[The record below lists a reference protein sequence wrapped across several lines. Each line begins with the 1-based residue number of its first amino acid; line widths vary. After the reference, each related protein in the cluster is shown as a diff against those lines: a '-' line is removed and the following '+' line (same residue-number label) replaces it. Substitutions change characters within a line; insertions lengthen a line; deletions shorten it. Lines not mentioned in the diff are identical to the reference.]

1 VGVATEVRVV
11 TAGANP
17 RGTVHRQRVVRADG
31 RAINVVQRRA
41 HLSYCFSG
49 CCCGRTERGY
59 APVPAET
66 FKDEWLRRKLRNVVH
81 LTKAGCLGPCALAN
95 VASLVFDGRSV
106 WFHSVNTPWHVRLIF
121 DYIDTMIRADRF
133 VAPPSELT
141 EYVFNYYDWEA
152 RPKTAPAALDSASGD
167 ARTRIALLSHADTDL
182 LALRHA
188 RSTLPDEVDTIGV
201 SLMRLQTEE
210 QLSLLLDGDLAPAR
224 IIVIRLHGELEG
236 LPGFTRLQEWARERG
251 THLVVV
257 SGTGEPR
264 ADFAR
269 VSTVSLDV
277 VDAVRHYLMIGGA
290 RNVGECLRF
299 LTDRLLLTG
308 YGSVPPI
315 EVPEHGVYLRDLEGA
330 TLDDWRQRA
339 DPARPTA
346 AILFYRAHFTS
357 GNLGFVD
364 ALVDA
369 LEERGLNALAF
380 FTSSLRV
387 QDNGVPVAVSMVG
400 NCADVMISTLSFA
413 LGDQADGAGPSPL
426 ERLGVPIIQAI
437 TSGMMRDAWEVSH
450 RGLTALDTAIN
461 VAIPEFDGRIVSV
474 PISFKDR
481 AEEAPGL
488 YAPHPDRIA
497 RVAGLARALT
507 RLRRLPRA
515 DMRVAFV
522 LTNSS
527 SKASQVGNAVGL
539 DAPASLLALLRAM
552 RRDGYTVDRLPATS
566 DGLMSALL
574 ARGTYDDEH
583 PLDPAQ
589 AHRFSRRR
597 YQDSFGELPLTARGR
612 MEDWWG
618 TPAERGDTLRR
629 AHRRVDKK
637 IASKAA
643 ASAQIPATEP
653 WSDDRDYL
661 FAAMEFGQVVVAL
674 QPPRGYGMNP
684 DAIYHTPD
692 LPPTHHYAA
701 FYRWLATPA
710 AQGGWGANAIVHVGK
725 HGTLEWLPGKG
736 VGLSSEC
743 FPDILLGDVP
753 LIYPFIVNDP
763 GEGSQAKRRTHAVVV
778 DHLMPAMTN
787 ADIYGPL
794 ASLNDLVNEY
804 YSLEKLDPSK
814 LPIVQQQIWEVIQQ
828 AHLQADLDLRSML
841 ARDHGDH
848 THDWDDE
855 LTPDGIPV
863 SLAEMSGNDVA
874 HLIEDIDGYLCELG
888 TAQIRDGLHVL
899 GDMPALPDTLRALTR
914 LPNGRVPGL
923 PSALAAMF
931 GLDLEALLA
940 APGSRLEGERD
951 VAGIRCRTH
960 ADVIER
966 LEAIARDLYLRLEAI
981 GFQERSIA
989 EVVASVVGRPSDTV
1003 AAPLRFACRTLVPAV
1018 ELVTD
1023 EIDHVLDALAGRY
1036 VPPGPAGAPTR
1047 GMAHILPTGRNF
1059 YAVDPRAVPSQAAW
1073 RVGEQLA
1080 RELLARHL
1088 AEEGRYPEM
1097 IGLGV
1102 WGTSQMRTQG
1112 DDIAEVL
1119 ALLGVAPVWDP
1130 QSRRV
1135 QDLAV
1140 VPIEQLGRPR
1150 IDVTLRISGFFRDAF
1165 PHLIAL
1171 VDRAVE
1177 VVVSLDEPVEQNYPR
1192 KHYLAEIARPT
1203 DAAADEVEERAR
1215 YRIFGAKPGAYG
1227 AGIQQLIETRH
1238 WQTDQDFS
1246 TVFVEW
1252 GGYAYGQGADGVDAR
1267 DVFVDRLR
1275 TIDVAVHNQ
1284 DNREHDIFDSDDYY
1298 QFHGGMIAT
1307 VRSLTGRQPKTY
1319 VGDSSRPDATRVRDL
1334 REEALR
1340 VYRSRVL
1347 NPKWLDSIR
1356 RHGYKGGLELTTTV
1370 DYIFGFDATAHV
1382 APDFVY
1388 EGLAAEYALS
1398 PEMQRFL
1405 EQSNPWALHAIAD
1418 RLLEAADRGLWEQPA
1433 PVILEALRD
1442 VRLKAEAFVEARG
1455 ERTRVTR

>member
-1 VGVATEVRVV
+1 M
-11 TAGANP
+11 
-17 RGTVHRQRVVRADG
+17 HRQRVVRADG
-31 RAINVVQRRA
+31 RAINIVQRRA
-41 HLSYCFSG
+41 HLSYCLTG

-59 APVPAET
+59 AVVPAET
-66 FKDEWLRRKLRNVVH
+66 FKEEWLRRKLRNVVH

-95 VASLVFDGRSV
+95 VASLVFDGRAV

-121 DYIDTMIRADRF
+121 DYIETMVRADRF

-141 EYVFNYYDWEA
+141 EYVFNYYDWDT
-152 RPKTAPAALDSASGD
+152 RPKTTPPAATGLPD
-167 ARTRIALLSHADTDL
+167 ATARACIALLSHADTDL
-182 LALRHA
+182 LALRRA
-188 RSTLPDEVDTIGV
+188 RSTLPADVDSVGI

-210 QLSLLLDGDLAPAR
+210 QLSLLLDGDLAAAR
-224 IIVIRLHGELEG
+224 VIAIRLHGELES
-236 LPGFTRLQEWARERG
+236 LPGFSRLRAWALERD

-277 VDAVRHYLMIGGA
+277 VDAVRLYLTIGGE
-290 RNVGECLRF
+290 RNVGECLKF
-299 LTDRLLLTG
+299 LSDRLLLTG

-315 EVPEHGVYLRDLEGA
+315 DVPEHGVYLRDVENA
-330 TLDDWRQRA
+330 TLDDWRLRA
-339 DPARPTA
+339 DPTRPTA
-346 AILFYRAHFTS
+346 AVLFYRAHFIS
-357 GNLGFVD
+357 GNLAFID
-364 ALVDA
+364 ELVDA
-369 LEERGLNALAF
+369 LEDQGLNALAV

-387 QDNGVPVAVSMVG
+387 RDNGWPVALQIVG
-400 NCADVMISTLSFA
+400 DRVDVLISTLSFA
-413 LGDQADGAGPSPL
+413 LGDPVGDGGPSAL

-437 TSGMMRDAWEVSH
+437 TSGMPREAWEVSH

-474 PISFKDR
+474 PMSFKDR
-481 AEEAPGL
+481 AEDAPGL
-488 YAPHPDRIA
+488 YAPHADRIA
-497 RVAGLARALT
+497 RVAGLARSLA
-507 RLRRLPRA
+507 RLRRQPRP

-552 RRDGYTVDRLPATS
+552 RRDGYAIEGLPASS
-566 DGLMSALL
+566 DELMFELL
-574 ARGTYDDEH
+574 ARGSYDAEH

-589 AHRFSRRR
+589 ARRFSRRR
-597 YQDSFGELPLTARGR
+597 YRADFARLPAAPRKR

-618 TPAERGDTLRR
+618 VPTEHGDTLRSPD
-629 AHRRVDKK
+629 RRVDKK

-643 ASAQIPATEP
+643 VGAQMPTTEP

-661 FAAMEFGQVVVAL
+661 FAAMAFGQAVVAL

-701 FYRWLATPA
+701 FYRWLATPVED
-710 AQGGWGANAIVHVGK
+710 GGWGADAIVHVGK

-736 VGLSSEC
+736 VGLSSDC
-743 FPDILLGDVP
+743 YPDALLGDLP

-763 GEGSQAKRRTHAVVV
+763 GEGSQAKRRAHAVIV

-787 ADIYGPL
+787 ADTYGPL

-804 YSLEKLDPSK
+804 YSVEKLDPSK
-814 LPIVQQQIWEVIQQ
+814 LPIVQEQIWELIQKAQ
-828 AHLQADLDLRSML
+828 LQADLDLRTML

-848 THDWDDE
+848 KHEWDDE
-855 LTPDGIPV
+855 LTPEGVPV

-874 HLIEDIDGYLCELG
+874 HLIEDLDGYLCELG

-899 GDMPALPDTLRALTR
+899 GAMPPLPDTLRALTR
-914 LPNGRVPGL
+914 LPNGQVPGL
-923 PSALAAMF
+923 QSALATTF
-931 GLDLEALLA
+931 GLALEALLA
-940 APGSRLEGERD
+940 VPGARLDRDHD
-951 VAGIRCRTH
+951 VAGVACRTH

-966 LEAIARDLYLRLEAI
+966 LEVLARELFLDLENA
-981 GFQERSIA
+981 GFQERSIDD
-989 EVVASVVGRPSDTV
+989 VVAERLGQSSVTV
-1003 AAPLRFACRTLVPAV
+1003 AASLRFACRTLVPAL

-1080 RELLARHL
+1080 REVLARHL
-1088 AEEGRYPEM
+1088 AEEERYPEM
-1097 IGLGV
+1097 IGLGA
-1102 WGTSQMRTQG
+1102 WGTSQMRTGG
-1112 DDIAEVL
+1112 DDVAEVL
-1119 ALLGVAPVWDP
+1119 ALFGVEPVWDP
-1130 QSRRV
+1130 QSRRI

-1140 VPIEQLGRPR
+1140 ISLERLGRPR

-1165 PHLIAL
+1165 PHLITL

-1177 VVVSLDEPVEQNYPR
+1177 LVVSLDEPVEQNYPR
-1192 KHYLAEIARPT
+1192 KHYLAEIERPT
-1203 DAAADEVEERAR
+1203 DASIDEVEARAR
-1215 YRIFGAKPGAYG
+1215 YRIFGAKPGTYG

-1238 WQTDQDFS
+1238 WQTDQDFA

-1252 GGYAYGQGADGVDAR
+1252 GGYAYGRAVDGVDAR
-1267 DVFVDRLR
+1267 DVFVDRLK

-1307 VRSLTGRQPKTY
+1307 VRSLTGRQPKMY
-1319 VGDSSRPDATRVRDL
+1319 VGDSSRPDAARVRDL
-1334 REEALR
+1334 REEVLR
-1340 VYRSRVL
+1340 VYRSRVV

-1382 APDFVY
+1382 APDLVY

-1398 PEMQRFL
+1398 PAMQRFL

-1418 RLLEAADRGLWEQPA
+1418 RLLEAADRGLWEHPEPA
-1433 PVILEALRD
+1433 TVQALRD

-1455 ERTRVTR
+1455 ERARTAP